1 MTSLIRS
8 ILPKPPRPIISIF
21 PDVEI
26 RQAVE
31 MMIRDN
37 IGSLVVTEDDG
48 NHLGIIS
55 ERDIIRT
62 VVYQS
67 LDPAHTKV
75 SDAMCSAVSILDIT
89 EPVEKAMEVITNTR
103 RHHILVK
110 ESGHIVAV
118 LSIGDILLNL
128 LESKTQ
134 VIEELERYIHS
145 SY

>member
-1 MTSLIRS
+1 MACLIRS

-21 PDVEI
+21 PDVKI

-31 MMIRDN
+31 MMIKDN
-37 IGSLVVTEDDG
+37 IGSLVVSEEDG
-48 NHLGIIS
+48 HHLGILS

-67 LDPAHTKV
+67 LDPTQAIV
-75 SDAMCSAVSILDIT
+75 SDAMCSAVSVLDIS
-89 EPVEKAMEVITNTR
+89 EPVEKAMAVITETR
-103 RHHILVK
+103 RHHVLVK
-110 ESGHIVAV
+110 EYEQVVAV
-118 LSIGDILLNL
+118 LSIGDILLKL

-145 SY
+145 